1 MAERQVV
8 TVARRLL
15 AVIEQNWPES
25 WLQSMLRNGG
35 EPISKD
41 LIPEVIEEMALLV
54 KRAPSKSL

>member
-1 MAERQVV
+1 MERKAV

-15 AVIEQNWPES
+15 AVIEQNWPEA

-35 EPISKD
+35 EVVAKE
-41 LIPEVIEEMALLV
+41 LIPEVLEEMALLV